1 MPRGEG
7 SMIVFDLECSQGHIF
22 EGWFESMEAY
32 EDQRERGLVNCPYC
46 NDAQVK
52 RILSPVAVKKGAPV
66 RQDLPEAHI
75 DYKRLAR
82 EVVEYVHR
90 NFEDVGTRFTTE
102 ALKMHYGVA
111 EKRNIRGSATENEE
125 KLLQEE
131 GVEFFKL
138 PLPNKDPGKE
148 N

>member
-1 MPRGEG
+1 
-7 SMIVFDLECSQGHIF
+7 MIVFDLECSQGHVF
-22 EGWFESMEAY
+22 EGWFESLEAY
-32 EDQRERGLVNCPYC
+32 EDQHEQGLTTCPYC
-46 NDAQVK
+46 DDAQVK
-52 RILSPVAVKKGAPV
+52 RILSPVAVKKTGSN
-66 RQDLPEAHI
+66 RQALPQPTI

-90 NFEDVGTRFTTE
+90 NFEDVGSQFTAE
-102 ALKMHYGVA
+102 ALKMHYGAA

-125 KLLQEE
+125 KVLKEE

-138 PLPNKDPGKE
+138 PEPNKDPEKE

>member
-1 MPRGEG
+1 
-7 SMIVFDLECSQGHIF
+7 MIVFDLECSQGHVF
-22 EGWFESMEAY
+22 EGWFESLEAY
-32 EDQRERGLVNCPYC
+32 EDQHQKGLTTCPYC
-46 NDAQVK
+46 DDAQVK
-52 RILSPVAVKKGAPV
+52 RILSPVAVKKTGAA
-66 RQDLPEAHI
+66 RQSLPQPTI

-90 NFEDVGTRFTTE
+90 NFEDVGPRFTAE
-102 ALKMHYGVA
+102 ALKMHYGAA

-125 KLLQEE
+125 KVLKEE

-138 PLPNKDPGKE
+138 PESSKDPEKE